1 VIPKTAPVSR
11 PALVACL
18 CALAVAASADCLL
31 SLKTAPPD
39 AAAYLDGAP
48 LALRSGVNGA
58 RVARIA
64 GGSHELILLADGCV
78 AERLRLE
85 ARGGELRVEAKL
97 ERAGSPLA
105 RAGFGATGPRP
116 KSVSFTPDGSL
127 LVCPLLSGRGADLL
141 DAYSLAWRGRLE
153 PPESYAKHEG
163 FVESAFLPALGEIW
177 VSQMHNSTIHAFDLA
192 THAWKAGFPSGGSY
206 PKVIAPSPDGTK
218 VYISNWVSEDVTV
231 LDARSHELIRRV
243 KVGAIPRGLAPTA
256 DGKGVFIACFGGG
269 AILRLEVGSWKLST
283 FRAADGGAKRHL
295 VLDEAR
301 QRLYA
306 TDMSR
311 DSLFVIDAVT
321 GGLVAEIP
329 IGSNPNTCALS
340 PDGRW
345 IYACTRGPN
354 GTAGYELPGPLAGEL
369 VAIDAA
375 NLEVAYRQWGGNQ
388 PTGLAVSPDGRR
400 LVFTDFLDR
409 RVEAY
414 DLGRPLAPALGSR
427 KGALE

>member
-1 VIPKTAPVSR
+1 MIPSPSPLAR
-11 PALVACL
+11 LALAACL
-18 CALAVAASADCLL
+18 CTLAVAARADCLL

-39 AAAYLDGAP
+39 AAAFLDGAA
-48 LALRSGVNGA
+48 LALKPGSNGA

-64 GGSHELILLADGCV
+64 TGSHELILLADGCV

-85 ARGGELRVEAKL
+85 ARGAELRVEAKL
-97 ERAGSPLA
+97 EWAGSPLA
-105 RAGFGATGPRP
+105 FAGLGGTGPRP

-127 LVCPLLSGRGADLL
+127 LICPLLSGRGADLL
-141 DAYSLAWRGRLE
+141 DAKSLAWVGRLE
-153 PPESYAKHEG
+153 PPERYAKHEG

-177 VSQMHNSTIHAFDLA
+177 VSQMHNSTIHAFDFA
-192 THAWKAGFPSGGSY
+192 THAWKASFPSGGSY

-231 LDARSHELIRRV
+231 LDARSHNLIRRV

-256 DGKGVFIACFGGG
+256 DGKSVFIACFEGGS
-269 AILRLEVGSWKLST
+269 ILRLEVGSWKLST
-283 FRAADGGAKRHL
+283 FYAADGGAKRHL
-295 VLDEAR
+295 VLDETR
-301 QRLYA
+301 KRLYA

-311 DSLFVIDAVT
+311 DSLFVIDAEM
-321 GGLVAEIP
+321 GSLVAEVH

-354 GTAGYELPGPLAGEL
+354 GAAGYELPGPLAGEL
-369 VAIDAA
+369 VAVDAVS
-375 NLEVAYRQWGGNQ
+375 LEVAYRQWGGNQ

-400 LVFTDFLDR
+400 LVFTDFLDK
-409 RVEAY
+409 RVEVY
-414 DLGRPLAPALGSR
+414 DLGRPLAPAGGSR

>member
-1 VIPKTAPVSR
+1 MISLQAPLGR
-11 PALVACL
+11 LALAACL

-31 SLKTAPPD
+31 SLKTAPPE
-39 AAAYLDGAP
+39 AAAFLDGAP
-48 LALRSGVNGA
+48 LALRPGVNGA
-58 RVARIA
+58 RLARIPN
-64 GGSHELILLADGCV
+64 GRHELILLADGCV
-78 AERLRLE
+78 AERLGLE
-85 ARGGELRVEAKL
+85 APGAELRVEAKL
-97 ERAGSPLA
+97 ERAGSPLVF
-105 RAGFGATGPRP
+105 AGLGGTGARP
-116 KSVSFTPDGSL
+116 KSVSFTPDGRF

-141 DAYSLAWRGRLE
+141 DAKSLAWVGRLE
-153 PPESYAKHEG
+153 PPESQAKHEG

-192 THAWKAGFPSGGSY
+192 THAWKASFPSGGSY
-206 PKVIAPSPDGTK
+206 PKVIAPSPDGTL
-218 VYISNWVSEDVTV
+218 VYISNWVSEDVSV
-231 LDARSHELIRRV
+231 LDARSHDLVRRV

-256 DGKGVFIACFGGG
+256 DGKSVFIACFEGG

-283 FRAADGGAKRHL
+283 FYAADGGAKRHL

-301 QRLYA
+301 KRLYA

-311 DSLFVIDAVT
+311 DSLFVIDAAT
-321 GGLVAEIP
+321 GGLVAELR

-354 GTAGYELPGPLAGEL
+354 GAAGYELPGPLAGEL
-369 VAIDAA
+369 VAVDASS
-375 NLEVAYRQWGGNQ
+375 LEVAFRQWGGNQ

-414 DLGRPLAPALGSR
+414 DLGRPLAPVSGSR